1 MEMTRG
7 KEWHA
12 PIKENQEILAL
23 TAETIALKER
33 FNSKDKGASRQEKQA
48 WKKVEPKPDEAQT
61 KQVGAKT
68 FNWCIH
74 HKAWCMH
81 KPSEC
86 RLGMPTANA
95 VTATANSSE
104 VTCSS
109 DKAAVTLANA
119 LTVLRMDES

>member
-23 TAETIALKER
+23 TAEIKALKER

-61 KQVGAKT
+61 KQVGGQS

-86 RLGMPTANA
+86 GLGMPTANA
-95 VTATANSSE
+95 VTTNSPE
-104 VTCSS
+104 VMKSN
-109 DKAAVTLANA
+109 DKATVTLANA
-119 LTVLRMDES
+119 LAALCMDEA